1 MVTQRFEDIPVVL
14 DAMGGDH
21 APAAPV
27 EGAVLAAR
35 EFGIP
40 IYLVGRE
47 EEVRA
52 ELTRHNH
59 AGLPLTL
66 VPAGETIGMDEQPSL
81 AVRRKRDSSIVVGM
95 RLVKEGK
102 ARAFVSMGNT
112 GAVMAAALFHLGR
125 IKGVKRPALATVFP
139 TMQGFCLLL
148 DIGANADC
156 KPEYLLQFGLM
167 GSLYARRVL
176 GVEAPRVGI
185 VSNGEEEGKGNQLG
199 KEAYKLLKASPL
211 NFIGNVEGKDI
222 PSHLADVVVTD
233 GFTGNVIVKTA
244 EGMAKMMKAF
254 IKEELYRSPIST
266 LGGLLAKGAFD
277 RIGKRTDYSEFGGA
291 VLLGVDGVVIIG
303 HGRSNGW
310 AVRSALRVAAQA
322 ASSGVLDDIR
332 QDIAAQMGAEE
343 EAGEEVMEL

>member
-1 MVTQRFEDIPVVL
+1 MVTGRFEDIPVVL

-35 EFGIP
+35 EFGMP
-40 IYLVGRE
+40 IYLVGQE
-47 EEVRA
+47 DAVQA
-52 ELTRHNH
+52 ELARHDH
-59 AGLPLTL
+59 KGLPLTL
-66 VPAGETIGMDEQPSL
+66 VPASETIGMDEQPSL

-125 IKGVKRPALATVFP
+125 IKGVKRPALATIFP
-139 TMQGFCLLL
+139 TMKGFCLLL

-156 KPEYLLQFGLM
+156 KPDYLLQFGLM

-176 GVEAPRVGI
+176 GVESPRVGI
-185 VSNGEEEGKGNQLG
+185 VSNGEEEGKGNQLV
-199 KEAYKLLKASPL
+199 KDAYKLLKASPL
-211 NFIGNVEGKDI
+211 NFVGNVEGKDI
-222 PSHLADVVVTD
+222 PTHLADVVVTD

-244 EGMAKMMKAF
+244 EGMAKMMKTF

-277 RIGKRTDYSEFGGA
+277 RISKRTDYSEFGGA

-322 ASSGVLDDIR
+322 VAGGVLEGIR
-332 QDIAAQMGAEE
+332 QDIAEHIGAEE
-343 EAGEEVMEL
+343 EAEEALEL